1 MIKTKWMK
9 KLLTALCVV
18 AIALVAV
25 VSFPGAEVAKADNIS
40 VTNGDFSSYSSD
52 LVPNNWTKSG
62 DTGAN
67 IFTGVYDGKVGYDK
81 HGFSDVGVLEHGTAS
96 RDFLVINSKDTK
108 AYSAYASSDIT
119 VSASSYYQFTVKAK
133 ADITVGGAYFSITG
147 LDEEISLPVA
157 ADGTW
162 TTHKIYL
169 ATGFNTSGSVKISLS
184 LGKDN
189 AEAKGWVMFDDV
201 SAESLTYRDYATV
214 ELADNVLIKDVNIP
228 YVDGMIEGGDFFTL
242 DNTKWTVGGD
252 KANAFYGIAST
263 NTQLEDKED
272 IVIAPNFNGSEN
284 NFLHIASVNDEAT
297 YVTVTSNQFT
307 VKPDEFYRIS
317 YFVLDDGTLKSG
329 TNVANAKLYY
339 KYANSSAE
347 FKSVTANNI
356 QSGTANASH
365 FGWIEKEFYVK
376 GSAFTDVV
384 CKLEFSIGEEDTPAK
399 GGVFIDD
406 VRVQK
411 LTAEQYSDASPESS
425 VIANA
430 DSDITDSTGVTNG
443 AFYSY
448 NITDGKLIPTGWNK
462 IVAGDSTTNGYGYS
476 SVKADDSDA
485 SYEVVKASDPEAN
498 VGTYECAMKMSSSI
512 NTAFAMQSS
521 AISVASGKYE
531 LITVNLSAMNVT
543 GSGASI
549 VIRRSN
555 GAIVAVK
562 ENITVA
568 GTYAF
573 CIKGDSSESTSVYAE
588 IWLGMFDRNS
598 NRDKLASGTIYVK
611 SVTAAESSEEV
622 YNAYESS
629 TSNNQIAGSVAY
641 SDVWIASDAN
651 DNVLSNWTVSSAVEG
666 AKVEYVASELE
677 GEKVIR
683 LTNVSPNAST
693 ISLTPA
699 AKISSSSY
707 YKVTVQLKIIGSL
720 DDVDANEKGY
730 KGVRAGIITGE
741 DTADTTKYVVS
752 DIKETTLKTDKY
764 NYVTLEFFVKGG
776 TSDANVTLF
785 VGIGENVTVAEG
797 EDAVPYTAGT
807 VYIKGVA
814 VESSST
820 TEYTNAKNDLKD
832 TQVLVNLSESDDDNS
847 DDNTDDDNTNTGMD
861 SSTLWLMIGSIVFA
875 LALIAVIVVY
885 LVRKYQKKHPKKPAP
900 VKGRPSYDR
909 ANVNYDGEGA
919 KKSTDEKTGAVEQSE
934 DVDKFS
940 DENEENASE
949 EATENAEETSE
960 ENAENAEET
969 EETTSEETAEAPA
982 ETPAETTEEAPA
994 ESAEAAPAEEK
1005 TENTDNTDN
1014 Q

>member
-25 VSFPGAEVAKADNIS
+25 VSFPGTEVAKADNIS
-40 VTNGDFSSYSSD
+40 VSNGDFSSYSSD

-67 IFTGVYDGKVGYDK
+67 IFTGVYDGKVGFDK
-81 HGFSDVGVLEHGTAS
+81 HGFSNVDVLEHGTAA

-147 LDEEISLPVA
+147 LDEEISLPIA

-184 LGKDN
+184 LGKNN

-201 SAESLTYRDYATV
+201 SAESLTYRDYATI
-214 ELADNVLIKDVNIP
+214 EHADNILVKDVNIP

-263 NTQLEDKED
+263 NTQLEEKED
-272 IVIAPNFNGSEN
+272 IVIAPNFDGSEN
-284 NFLHIASVNDEAT
+284 NFLHISSVNDEAT

-347 FKSVTANNI
+347 FKSVTVNNI
-356 QSGTANASH
+356 QSATANASH
-365 FGWIEKEFYVK
+365 FGWAERDFYVK

-384 CKLEFSIGEEDTPAK
+384 CKLEFSIGEEGTPAK

-411 LTAEQYSDASPESS
+411 LTAEQYSDVSPESS
-425 VIANA
+425 LVANA

-462 IVAGDSTTNGYGYS
+462 IVAGDSNTNGYGYS
-476 SVKADDSDA
+476 SVKADDSGA
-485 SYEVVKASDPEAN
+485 LYEVVKASDPEAN

-641 SDVWIASDAN
+641 SDAWIASDAN

-720 DDVDANEKGY
+720 DDIDANEKGY

-847 DDNTDDDNTNTGMD
+847 DDNTDDNTNTGMD
-861 SSTLWLMIGSIVFA
+861 TTTLWLMIGSIIFA
-875 LALIAVIVVY
+875 LALIAVLVVY
-885 LVRKYQKKHPKKPAP
+885 FVRKYQKKHPKKPTP

-909 ANVNYDGEGA
+909 ANVDYNGESA
-919 KKSTDEKTGAVEQSE
+919 RKSTDEKTGAVEQSE

-940 DENEENASE
+940 DENAEEKSSE
-949 EATENAEETSE
+949 ESEETAEEKSSEESEETTEENAEEAPE
-960 ENAENAEET
+960 E
-969 EETTSEETAEAPA
+969 SAEAPA
-982 ETPAETTEEAPA
+982 ETTEE
-994 ESAEAAPAEEK
+994 APAEEK